1 MVKPL
6 RIYLDTS
13 VPNAVLDPKNP
24 HRQSETKA
32 FWTRLDQYDVF
43 ISQLVLDE
51 IDQTPDPQKQGQLQ
65 DLVKGFHILPVD
77 DPEVEALALAYVQAG
92 VIPVTHIDDATH
104 IAVASV
110 NRLDAVV
117 SWNYQHMVKLKTKRE
132 VNAINLLRGYPL
144 LEIVDPSM
152 L

>member
-1 MVKPL
+1 MAKPL

-13 VPNAVLDPKNP
+13 VPNAVLEPKNA

-32 FWTRLDQYDVF
+32 FWTRLDQYRVF
-43 ISQLVLDE
+43 ISQLVLGE
-51 IDQTPDPQKQGQLQ
+51 IDQTPDPQKRSQLRE
-65 DLVKGFHILPVD
+65 LVKGFQILPVD
-77 DPEVEALALAYVQAG
+77 DPEVEFLALAYVQAG
-92 VIPVTHIDDATH
+92 IIPVTHIDDATH

-132 VNAINLLRGYPL
+132 VNAINLFRGYPL
-144 LEIVDPSM
+144 LEIIDPSM

>member
-1 MVKPL
+1 MAGPL

-13 VPNAVLDPKNP
+13 VPNAVLDPKNLQ
-24 HRQSETKA
+24 RQSETKA
-32 FWTRLDQYDVF
+32 LWTRLDQYRVF
-43 ISQLVLDE
+43 ISYLVLGE
-51 IDQTPDPQKQGQLQ
+51 IDQTPDPQKQGQLR
-65 DLVKGFHILPVD
+65 DLVKGFQVLPTD
-77 DPEVEALALAYVQAG
+77 DPEVEFLALAYVQARI
-92 VIPVTHIDDATH
+92 IPTTHIDDATH

>member
-1 MVKPL
+1 MIWLFELFRDLKFPL
-6 RIYLDTS
+6 RG
-13 VPNAVLDPKNP
+13 
-24 HRQSETKA
+24 E
-32 FWTRLDQYDVF
+32 
-43 ISQLVLDE
+43 
-51 IDQTPDPQKQGQLQ
+51 G
-65 DLVKGFHILPVD
+65 
-77 DPEVEALALAYVQAG
+77 EVEGAYVQAG